1 LLPQNWPRIFEKKI
15 RVTDTEHFGYYQF
28 IGELFYCMAAQEGPL
43 GDQQYLALTHLVH
56 QNWSDDLASI
66 NQTRLS
72 KLQKDQP
79 LSQIA
84 DFYKWIDYRTI
95 DIAMGYENFKKFYL
109 NHQWAFTDQTKK
121 IILHIGTEI
130 IKKFSKNNPDP
141 GLMKTRLE
149 ILFKATYTHSSPYQ

>member
-1 LLPQNWPRIFEKKI
+1 MIE
-15 RVTDTEHFGYYQF
+15 
-28 IGELFYCMAAQEGPL
+28 
-43 GDQQYLALTHLVH
+43 DQK
-56 QNWSDDLASI
+56 
-66 NQTRLS
+66 RLS

-109 NHQWAFTDQTKK
+109 NHQWAFTGQTKK

-149 ILFKATYTHSSPYQ
+149 ILFKATNTQSSPYQ